1 MVYTNDH
8 EDINQLLYEFTELL
22 DFTLS
27 NSFIERWKGKY
38 LLDDFGAYI
47 LEDYDVED
55 DDGNTVVQQ
64 RRKLNPDHDAD
75 QAYVSRE
82 DRKEWATIGMMG
94 KLRIRKGQP
103 TGDRWIKMRDVSDT
117 VEEWLVR

>member
-38 LLDDFGAYI
+38 SIRFL
-47 LEDYDVED
+47 
-55 DDGNTVVQQ
+55 
-64 RRKLNPDHDAD
+64 KLF
-75 QAYVSRE
+75 QTRLMKS
-82 DRKEWATIGMMG
+82 M
-94 KLRIRKGQP
+94 
-103 TGDRWIKMRDVSDT
+103 GDRRPLKISTLYTFLTKKCDYSKEQVLNFFDSIDINIYSPLIRGNRSDI
-117 VEEWLVR
+117 

>member
-38 LLDDFGAYI
+38 SIKFLKLFQTRLMKSMSDRRPLKITTLYTF
-47 LEDYDVED
+47 LTKKCDYSKEQVLNFFDSID
-55 DDGNTVVQQ
+55 ISIYNPLIKGY
-64 RRKLNPDHDAD
+64 RRDL
-75 QAYVSRE
+75 
-82 DRKEWATIGMMG
+82 
-94 KLRIRKGQP
+94 
-103 TGDRWIKMRDVSDT
+103 
-117 VEEWLVR
+117 

>member
-38 LLDDFGAYI
+38 SIKFLKLFQTRLMKSMSDRRPLKISTLYTF
-47 LEDYDVED
+47 LTKKCDYSKDQVLNFFD
-55 DDGNTVVQQ
+55 SIDITVY
-64 RRKLNPDHDAD
+64 NPL
-75 QAYVSRE
+75 
-82 DRKEWATIGMMG
+82 I
-94 KLRIRKGQP
+94 KGF
-103 TGDRWIKMRDVSDT
+103 RSD
-117 VEEWLVR
+117 L

>member
-38 LLDDFGAYI
+38 SIKFLKLFQTRLMKSMSDRRPLKISTLYTFLTKKCDYSKDQVLNFFDSIDFNIYSPLI
-47 LEDYDVED
+47 K
-55 DDGNTVVQQ
+55 GN
-64 RRKLNPDHDAD
+64 R
-75 QAYVSRE
+75 
-82 DRKEWATIGMMG
+82 
-94 KLRIRKGQP
+94 
-103 TGDRWIKMRDVSDT
+103 SDI
-117 VEEWLVR
+117 

>member
-38 LLDDFGAYI
+38 SIKFL
-47 LEDYDVED
+47 
-55 DDGNTVVQQ
+55 
-64 RRKLNPDHDAD
+64 KLF
-75 QAYVSRE
+75 QTRLIKS
-82 DRKEWATIGMMG
+82 M
-94 KLRIRKGQP
+94 
-103 TGDRWIKMRDVSDT
+103 GDRRPLKITTLFTFLTKKCNYSKEQVINFFDSIDISMYSPLISGSKRD
-117 VEEWLVR
+117 L